1 MSKTVSRQQWVFK
14 TIYLGAWNLV
24 IESPFSS
31 EKCQEESALRT
42 PCQFGNQFVLQF
54 WWSIITPNL
63 SKRHK
68 ISGSSRKTV
77 RLASAGTV
85 GCKGSLVISLKLLQV
100 LGWIIIYIA
109 GKRKALKNLA
119 LMSPSMGYSRKNP
132 HPHDGRHSFFTPR
145 PPSTWIS
152 KTAWAPLH
160 SGFPS
165 SKTSPPIWISI
176 KWLNTIIL
184 IYTQCRRILLGT

>member
-1 MSKTVSRQQWVFK
+1 MSNTVSRQQWVFK

-42 PCQFGNQFVLQF
+42 PCQFGNQVVLQF

-63 SKRHK
+63 GKWHK

-109 GKRKALKNLA
+109 GKGKCSEKLSIDVTLNGLFQKKSTPPWWKAQ
-119 LMSPSMGYSRKNP
+119 
-132 HPHDGRHSFFTPR
+132 FFDPPPLPPGFPKLLE
-145 PPSTWIS
+145 PPSTQDFQVQR
-152 KTAWAPLH
+152 PPH
-160 SGFPS
+160 PFGFP
-165 SKTSPPIWISI
+165 
-176 KWLNTIIL
+176 
-184 IYTQCRRILLGT
+184 

>member
-1 MSKTVSRQQWVFK
+1 MSNTVSRQQWVFK

-42 PCQFGNQFVLQF
+42 PCQFGNQVVLQF

-77 RLASAGTV
+77 RLASAATV

-109 GKRKALKNLA
+109 GKGKALKNLA

-132 HPHDGRHSFFTPR
+132 HPHDGRHSFLTPPPPLPPGFPKLLK
-145 PPSTWIS
+145 PPSTQDFQVQR
-152 KTAWAPLH
+152 PPH
-160 SGFPS
+160 PFGFP
-165 SKTSPPIWISI
+165 
-176 KWLNTIIL
+176 
-184 IYTQCRRILLGT
+184 

>member
-1 MSKTVSRQQWVFK
+1 MSNTVSRQQWVFK

-42 PCQFGNQFVLQF
+42 PCQFGNQVVLQF

-109 GKRKALKNLA
+109 GKGKCSEKLSMDVTLSVFLKSN
-119 LMSPSMGYSRKNP
+119 
-132 HPHDGRHSFFTPR
+132 T
-145 PPSTWIS
+145 S
-152 KTAWAPLH
+152 KCPIVYQAYKMTTIKSLVLLTCWQLCLHLQSWHIRCLCWWATCSLDECCSDVRTVP
-160 SGFPS
+160 
-165 SKTSPPIWISI
+165 
-176 KWLNTIIL
+176 WLF
-184 IYTQCRRILLGT
+184 